1 VRSAIYAI
9 LPKND
14 RFPHALPTFLCVRA
28 VGPNVSWYNLL
39 ISDPPRHSDLSSAR
53 DRATFSMCEISLST
67 EENEMTPQQSRQ
79 RSGRQQRAS
88 SGGEDAQ
95 LGAALRPLVE
105 GIVSDQVGKIS
116 KELKNSLTPLEQ
128 EVRKRLDGMNQVIQE
143 MRQAAETQVAEVVHQ
158 IVSEKI
164 AELPPQTLEIVVNDR
179 SPQRL
184 ERQHYLFEVALRMMS
199 AKDLR
204 GAPVNLALVGPTQT
218 GKSTMAVNAAK
229 ALGLDIVV
237 QPFNQQTSKSEL
249 MGYMSA
255 SGTFVQS
262 PFYKAFK
269 EGLVFL
275 AEEWDAASPA
285 TALILNTATSNRM
298 VTFPNGETV
307 NAHKNFRI
315 VYSMN
320 TFGTGPDDRY
330 TGRTRLDLST
340 LERAVTLYVPPDPG
354 LEAALVGVASKAS
367 PKANITAGGRF
378 RSNKQILD
386 TIDEIRDAVG
396 KLGLRYEIT
405 PKATIHA
412 VALHEAGFGRD
423 VILESCVWKG
433 MPTVTRDKIK
443 TRVATIK

>member
-1 VRSAIYAI
+1 
-9 LPKND
+9 
-14 RFPHALPTFLCVRA
+14 
-28 VGPNVSWYNLL
+28 
-39 ISDPPRHSDLSSAR
+39 
-53 DRATFSMCEISLST
+53 
-67 EENEMTPQQSRQ
+67 MTPQPSRR
-79 RSGRQQRAS
+79 RSGQPQRAS
-88 SGGEDAQ
+88 SGGEDAL

-105 GIVSDQVGKIS
+105 GIVVDQVGKIS
-116 KELKNSLTPLEQ
+116 KELKHALTPLEQ
-128 EVRKRLDGMNQVIQE
+128 EVRKQLDGMNQVIQE
-143 MRQAAETQVAEVVHQ
+143 MRKAAEVQVAEAIHQ

-164 AELPPQTLEIVVNDR
+164 AELPPQTLEIVVNNRD
-179 SPQRL
+179 PQRL

-204 GAPVNLALVGPTQT
+204 GLPVNLALVGPTQT

-229 ALGLDIVV
+229 ALGVDIIV

-255 SGTFVQS
+255 NGTFVQS

-269 EGLVFL
+269 EGFVFL
-275 AEEWDAASPA
+275 AEEWDAAHPA
-285 TALILNTATSNRM
+285 TALILNTATSNRL

-307 NAHKNFRI
+307 KAHKNFQM

-330 TGRTRLDLST
+330 TGRIRLDLST
-340 LERAVTLYVPPDPG
+340 LERAVTLFVPRDSG

-367 PKANITAGGRF
+367 PKANIAAGGRF

-386 TIDEIRDAVG
+386 TIDAIRGAVE
-396 KLGLRYEIT
+396 KLGLRYEISAR
-405 PKATIHA
+405 ATIHA

-423 VILESCVWKG
+423 MILESCVWKG
-433 MPTVTRDKIK
+433 MPTATRNKIA
-443 TRVATIK
+443 TDVAKKK